1 MDLKLVQIGPRSPSW
16 LLQQQIKPWKTF
28 DGFFLQNGQNCGFPR
43 PRWSFSSFVIQL
55 ISWQPW
61 CCDNIYLNYLQCR
74 LQNTHERI
82 LERLSCWYRGS
93 LWPKKNWPQ
102 FCPAAKNGQQSRR
115 YRELTNCFFYFI
127 PELPFYQAKLHLG
140 SSRLFLTQNWPKKTD
155 LNSGGDQ
162 KERSTEQI
170 QIRADKVLF
179 LRII

>member
-1 MDLKLVQIGPRSPSW
+1 M
-16 LLQQQIKPWKTF
+16 QQQIKPWKTF

-93 LWPKKNWPQ
+93 VWPKKTDPNSVRPQ
-102 FCPAAKNGQQSRR
+102 RMVNRVEGTESWQIAFSTLSLSSLFTKLNFTWVLVG
-115 YRELTNCFFYFI
+115 CFWHKI
-127 PELPFYQAKLHLG
+127 DP
-140 SSRLFLTQNWPKKTD
+140 KTD

>member
-1 MDLKLVQIGPRSPSW
+1 M
-16 LLQQQIKPWKTF
+16 QQQIKPWKTF

-93 LWPKKNWPQ
+93 LWPKTNWPQ
-102 FCPAAKNGQQSRR
+102 FCPTAKNGQQSRR

>member
-1 MDLKLVQIGPRSPSW
+1 M
-16 LLQQQIKPWKTF
+16 QQQIKPWKTF
-28 DGFFLQNGQNCGFPR
+28 DGFFLQNGQKKTVDSLDPGGLFLHLL
-43 PRWSFSSFVIQL
+43 FSLSPGSPGAVTY
-55 ISWQPW
+55 
-61 CCDNIYLNYLQCR
+61 IYLNYFQCC

-140 SSRLFLTQNWPKKTD
+140 SSRLFLTQNWPQKTD

>member
-1 MDLKLVQIGPRSPSW
+1 MKNIWRILPSKWPKLWIPSTPVVFFFFCNSAYLLAALVLRQHIFKLFTVPSAKYTWAYIGKTFMLVQG
-16 LLQQQIKPWKTF
+16 
-28 DGFFLQNGQNCGFPR
+28 
-43 PRWSFSSFVIQL
+43 
-55 ISWQPW
+55 
-61 CCDNIYLNYLQCR
+61 
-74 LQNTHERI
+74 E
-82 LERLSCWYRGS
+82 S
-93 LWPKKNWPQ
+93 LTKKNWPQ
-102 FCPAAKNGQQSRR
+102 FCSTAKNGQQSRR